1 MDVQCITSEPKG
13 NKGKKNGGGGSEIEG
28 KMRSWGG
35 FWVLLGGKTNG
46 RSSFCGQDGAMEGEF
61 VNSGHIGEN
70 EGELM

>member
-1 MDVQCITSEPKG
+1 MYYKRAKRQQRE
-13 NKGKKNGGGGSEIEG
+13 KKQGGGSEFEE
-28 KMRSWGG
+28 KMRSSGG

-46 RSSFCGQDGAMEGEF
+46 RSIFCGQDGAMEGEF